1 MDDDNISDDLATL
14 EEAEPLEGKDWL
26 DVARDATVFQ
36 FKLLV
41 DGLLDIIMVPVS
53 LVAAGMSIV
62 TKEDWFYRT
71 IRVGRKMDERL
82 NLFGCAEEP
91 EPSPDGPP
99 DDQIEALALRVERE
113 IRRELAD
120 GKLRDSAR
128 DSLSRLR
135 KRLEGLGNDKP

>member
-14 EEAEPLEGKDWL
+14 EEAEPLEDKDWL

-36 FKLLV
+36 FKLLI

-91 EPSPDGPP
+91 EPAADAPP
-99 DDQIEALALRVERE
+99 EDQIEALALRVERE